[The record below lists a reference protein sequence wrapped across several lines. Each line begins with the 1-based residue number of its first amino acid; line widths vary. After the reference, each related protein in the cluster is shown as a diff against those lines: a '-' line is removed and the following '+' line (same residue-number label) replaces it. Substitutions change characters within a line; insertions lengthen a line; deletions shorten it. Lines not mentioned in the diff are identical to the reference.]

1 MKPKNKRT
9 AKSTPQRIVWRASE
23 GHYERTIVM
32 PHHVTIMRG
41 KHGSIVR
48 RFADAERYVSVRRVA
63 RREMTPEQLA
73 QYVETAIWISTLR
86 DRPTI
91 ESHTDATVWTH
102 WVMDVMHWNDPEHW
116 LRKPATVGRSYAAR
130 VAWSLRAHARM
141 RAMHRQLIPAL
152 RAAWNAPTHRI
163 IRYVRIAP
171 IAVPE
176 LATIR

>member
-1 MKPKNKRT
+1 MKPKNKRAT
-9 AKSTPQRIVWRASE
+9 KPTPQRIAWKASE
-23 GHYERTIVM
+23 GYYTRTIVM

-41 KHGSIVR
+41 KSGAIVR
-48 RFADAERYVSVRRVA
+48 AFSSAERYVNNRRIA
-63 RREMTPEQLA
+63 RRKMAPEQLA
-73 QYVETAIWISTLR
+73 SYVETAVWVSTLR

-91 ESHTDATVWTH
+91 EAHDNATVWTH
-102 WVMDVMHWNDPEHW
+102 WVMSTMRWNDPEHW
-116 LRKPATVGRSYAAR
+116 LRKPATAHRSHTAR
-130 VAWSLRAHARM
+130 VMWSIRAHSRM

-152 RAAWNAPTHRI
+152 RDTWNAPTHHI